1 MDKKAKI
8 TFLALSIITL
18 STILGTYFLLGG
30 IGGVGA
36 LSESSTVSNATV
48 AVSIGFTFSGNLTN
62 GILFGSVN
70 PNTLNNNATG
80 NYLAD
85 AGNTSY
91 FIDMDVGNNANT
103 DACVKVNAP
112 LTSGANTIGNGNYTY
127 DANSTINGANMNN
140 GAGSVAISNAYVL
153 MNANLGI
160 ADNQYMQFYLDIPSG
175 QQAGTYNNTVS
186 FKIVQTG
193 TGC

>member
-18 STILGTYFLLGG
+18 STILGAYFLLGG

-127 DANSTINGANMNN
+127 DANSTIDGDNMNTGT
-140 GAGSVAISNAYVL
+140 GAIVLNNTYVL
-153 MNANLGI
+153 MDSDLSTAE
-160 ADNQYMQFYLDIPSG
+160 NQYIQLYLDVPAEQS
-175 QQAGTYNNTVS
+175 AGTYNNTVS